1 MKITLNYKLGW
12 FVYSKHNRLV
22 GPDAEVVK
30 TFGKRRSA
38 VAMSAALV
46 EALLADQIDGSK
58 DSILFRF
65 YHHNVILM

>member
-1 MKITLNYKLGW
+1 
-12 FVYSKHNRLV
+12 
-22 GPDAEVVK
+22 
-30 TFGKRRSA
+30 
-38 VAMSAALV
+38 MSAALV